1 MHRADKSL
9 GVGAELPHV
18 ARRNIEWYRKYK
30 KARSVGGSKR
40 RNGHAMEEMP
50 LGESQESEGVVDWR
64 AMNRVAVQDRRR
76 GGVKRGEEA
85 ERIQE

>member
-1 MHRADKSL
+1 
-9 GVGAELPHV
+9 
-18 ARRNIEWYRKYK
+18 
-30 KARSVGGSKR
+30 
-40 RNGHAMEEMP
+40 MEEMP